1 MEILDF
7 LNLLAGEA
15 SRVCSPRNGL
25 GPIFGII
32 GWVLL
37 IIKIAVPIILIVMGM
52 IDMTKAIMSKKD
64 DEIKTAQTTLIKK
77 AIAAV
82 TVFLIVTLVTLIFTT
97 IMKQTDYKACKNCI
111 NHPTSCKLT
120 ADF

>member
-15 SRVCSPRNGL
+15 SQVCSARNGL
-25 GPIFGII
+25 GPIFGVI

-37 IIKIAVPIILIVMGM
+37 IIKIAAPIILIVMGM
-52 IDMTKAIMSKKD
+52 IDMTKAVLSKDEK
-64 DEIKTAQTTLIKK
+64 EIKEGQNKLIKR

-82 TVFLIVTLVTLIFTT
+82 VVFLIVTLVTLIFSV
-97 IMKQTDYKACKNCI
+97 IMKQTDYKSCRNCV
-111 NHPTSCKLT
+111 NHPTQCRLDAT
-120 ADF
+120 F

>member
-1 MEILDF
+1 MEILDL
-7 LNLLAGEA
+7 LNMLSGEA
-15 SRVCSPRNGL
+15 STVCSPRNGL
-25 GPIFGII
+25 GAIFGII

-52 IDMTKAIMSKKD
+52 IDMTKAVMSKDQKD
-64 DEIKTAQTTLIKK
+64 IKEAQTLLIKK

-82 TVFLIVTLVTLIFTT
+82 IVFLIVTLVTLLFTV
-97 IMKQTDYKACKNCI
+97 ILRQTDYKACKECV